1 MKIEV
6 WLDYACPFC
15 YIGKRNLEQAIENID
30 FKDNIVIRHKSYE
43 LNPES
48 DYTTEKT
55 YYEVLAEKYD
65 LPFKKVEQIN
75 ENITTQAARVGL
87 IYNFDTM
94 KPTTTFD
101 AHRVTQLATKEGKGE
116 EMAERLFK
124 AFFTEG
130 QLISDEDVLRDLS
143 DEVGLN
149 CDKVDKVL
157 GSRKFSS
164 MVRDDEDEAEQMDV
178 QGVPFFVF
186 NETYAVS
193 GVQSVEAF
201 TEVINAVWKEENED
215 PVLKSLTTENSE
227 TSCCSGETC
236 RIDKEWS

>member
-6 WLDYACPFC
+6 WSDYTCPFC
-15 YIGKRNLEQAIENID
+15 YIGKRNLEHAIENID

-48 DYTTEKT
+48 DYRPEKT
-55 YYEVLAEKYD
+55 YYELLAEQYD
-65 LPFKKVEQIN
+65 LPLKKVQQIN
-75 ENITTQAARVGL
+75 ENITAQAARVGL

-130 QLISDEDVLRDLS
+130 QLISDEDVLRDLAN
-143 DEVGLN
+143 EVGL
-149 CDKVDKVL
+149 DREKVDKVL

-164 MVRDDEDEAEQMDV
+164 MVRDDEDEAEQMGV
-178 QGVPFFVF
+178 KGVPFFVF

-201 TEVINAVWKEENED
+201 TEVINAVWKEENEG

-227 TSCCSGETC
+227 TSFCSGETC